1 MPLSQPGTLYCKS
14 AVQMCR
20 HDSETCICCSFES
33 QSSAASPRFTVA
45 SAAQSSNSKNTIPT
59 ATTARRTIDADATG
73 PEREYGSVATN
84 KERERDRPNKKE
96 RKKRGRERARE
107 G

>member
-1 MPLSQPGTLYCKS
+1 L
-14 AVQMCR
+14 
-20 HDSETCICCSFES
+20 
-33 QSSAASPRFTVA
+33 TVA

-84 KERERDRPNKKE
+84 KERERERGQIRKKE
-96 RKKRGRERARE
+96 RRGGREGGSERE
-107 G
+107 RGE